1 LAKKLSD
8 VVFKQELKKPKL
20 NKYVG
25 KSLYEGICFHLNI
38 YLQSVS
44 CELAL
49 GNPVPKGEISK
60 YIQKIVMSSEKIS
73 EKIAKQIHTY
83 FSKTEYDLGMGQ
95 SLELAEKFIKD
106 NEFSFSIED
115 GELVL
120 NLSKDELMTWV
131 KRQLANHQ

>member
-1 LAKKLSD
+1 
-8 VVFKQELKKPKL
+8 
-20 NKYVG
+20 
-25 KSLYEGICFHLNI
+25 
-38 YLQSVS
+38 
-44 CELAL
+44 
-49 GNPVPKGEISK
+49 
-60 YIQKIVMSSEKIS
+60 MSSEKIS